1 VHRTPTQPHDVDT
14 AELSQEEDG
23 AGAGGSSGWLP
34 MDGHGHVSVDG
45 HRLAAFTE
53 EVLGGLPERE
63 PFTFFSPS
71 NQAIHELQAS
81 LHTHF
86 DAEAAQVRTTAFRL
100 SGAGSHP
107 SQLHVGRA
115 TDARAC

>member
-1 VHRTPTQPHDVDT
+1 MGAVHRTPTELSRPHDVD
-14 AELSQEEDG
+14 AQLSQED
-23 AGAGGSSGWLP
+23 AGTGSSGWLP
-34 MDGHGHVSVDG
+34 MDGHGHVVVDG

-63 PFTFFSPS
+63 PFTFFSPA

-86 DAEAAQVRTTAFRL
+86 DAEEAQVRTMASRL
-100 SGAGSHP
+100 PGSGSHP
-107 SQLHVGRA
+107 SQLHVG
-115 TDARAC
+115 